1 MFILRSLNYGY
12 RKELLSQSQRQ
23 GVITCLP
30 KPNKSKLF
38 LKNWR
43 PISLLNVLYKIASAA
58 IANRLKKVLDKIVH
72 KDQNGFIAG
81 RFIGENIRTIFDI
94 LFETESQN
102 IPGLLLLID
111 FKQAFDSCF
120 MEFY

>member
-1 MFILRSLNYGY
+1 M
-12 RKELLSQSQRQ
+12 
-23 GVITCLP
+23 
-30 KPNKSKLF
+30 
-38 LKNWR
+38 
-43 PISLLNVLYKIASAA
+43 LYKIASAA

-102 IPGLLLLID
+102 IPGLLLSID
-111 FKQAFDSCF
+111 FKQAFDSVSWNFIDKVLNYFKFGNSFKKWIKLFQNDSESCIVQNGHMSQF
-120 MEFY
+120 F